1 MTIVA
6 RPGFPPTD
14 LAGLVE
20 HLRANPGKVSMGHAG
35 IGVSSHLCS
44 VLLTSATG
52 TTVISVPYK
61 GTAPALADLVGG
73 QIDLLCDQTTN
84 TTGHITAGTV
94 TAYALTA
101 AERLPTLPDLPT
113 TAEAGVPEVA
123 LAVWHG
129 LYAPAG
135 TPPDV
140 VERLAAG
147 LRTALA
153 DEALVAR
160 LRDLGGTTVAA
171 ERATPQAHAAHLDSE
186 IAKWAPIL
194 AAAGV
199 QAN

>member
-1 MTIVA
+1 M
-6 RPGFPPTD
+6 
-14 LAGLVE
+14 
-20 HLRANPGKVSMGHAG
+20 
-35 IGVSSHLCS
+35 SSHLCS

-113 TAEAGVPEVA
+113 TAEAGVPEV
-123 LAVWHG
+123 V
-129 LYAPAG
+129 AG
-135 TPPDV
+135 
-140 VERLAAG
+140 RLARALRASRDAARGGRAAG
-147 LRTALA
+147 DRPARGHRRSRRWWR
-153 DEALVAR
+153 R

-171 ERATPQAHAAHLDSE
+171 EQATPQAHAAHLDAE